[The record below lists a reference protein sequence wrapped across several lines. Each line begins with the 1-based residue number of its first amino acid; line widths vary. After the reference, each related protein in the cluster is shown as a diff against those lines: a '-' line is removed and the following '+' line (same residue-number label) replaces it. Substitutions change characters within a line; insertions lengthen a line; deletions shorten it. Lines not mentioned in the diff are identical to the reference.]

1 MGDLERDRGRGG
13 VAVLLVGGLGLAVA
27 GQTIYASVA
36 PPNRPW
42 LWLLI
47 AAGLASFGAA
57 AFLIGRGK
65 SIRPPGIARRLAT
78 YLGVTPVQLLLLAYA
93 PGLGLLA
100 ALAAGE
106 KWLALHPILAVMA
119 WLAAIGA
126 ALIGARRPG
135 EGRPRVPLADG
146 LLMVGLFAAAFAL
159 RAVNLERLPST
170 LSGDEGSAGLM
181 AVTFLNGQADNLF
194 TVGWFSFPSL
204 YFAGQSLS
212 IAALGQTAAG
222 LRITSAAAGAMTV
235 VAVYA
240 LGRVLFGRLTGLI
253 AALLLGA
260 LHYHIHFSRIGL
272 NNIWDGLF
280 ATAVLAF
287 LWHGWKSG
295 RRSSFL
301 AAGLALG
308 LGQYF
313 YVTIRVLPLVL
324 LLWVALASRV
334 DRPTYRGRRPALIL
348 AGFVAAVVV
357 LPLAFFYLQHP
368 DEFNAPLQ
376 RVTIFDGWLDQVAA
390 AEGRSG
396 LAIIGRQM
404 ADTAF
409 GITHLP
415 LRHWYNPG
423 APLLLP
429 GAAALFVLG
438 LLWALANLDLRHGLL
453 LLPLAAVIVLGGLSQ
468 DAPAS
473 QRYVLAAPL
482 VAVLAALP
490 LAESASWLG
499 KAWPRYRPLAG
510 AALAAVVAWLAYDNL
525 HYYFAEVYDRYVLGG
540 FNTEVATSVGRY
552 LDEQEPAPD
561 VYFFGFPRMG
571 YYSLATIPYLASEVE
586 AHDILEP
593 LVEAPTWRLDGRTIF
608 IFLPERE
615 AEAGF
620 VAGAY
625 PGGRRLEV
633 HNGRGELMYVLY
645 EVGASSAG
653 TGGPGVIRSL
663 AAAAAQS

>member
-1 MGDLERDRGRGG
+1 MRDLERDADRAGI
-13 VAVLLVGGLGLAVA
+13 AVLLVGGLGLAVA
-27 GQTIYASVA
+27 GQTIYASLA
-36 PPNRPW
+36 LPNRPW

-47 AAGLASFGAA
+47 GAGLASFGTA

-65 SIRPPGIARRLAT
+65 SIRQPASLRRLAT
-78 YLGVTPVQLLLLAYA
+78 YLGVTPGQLLLLAFA
-93 PGLGLLA
+93 PALGLLA
-100 ALAAGE
+100 ALAAGD
-106 KWLALHPILAVMA
+106 KWLALHPVLAVMA
-119 WLAAIGA
+119 WLAAIGTA
-126 ALIGARRPG
+126 VTGAWRPG
-135 EGRPRVPLADG
+135 ERRPRLPMADG
-146 LLMVGLFAAAFAL
+146 LLMMGLFAVAFAL
-159 RAVNLERLPST
+159 RAVNLERLPTT

-222 LRITSAAAGAMTV
+222 LRITSAAAGALTV

-253 AALLLGA
+253 AAVLLGA

-280 ATAVLAF
+280 AAAVLAL
-287 LWHGWKSG
+287 LWHGWKRG

-324 LLWVALASRV
+324 LLWVALAWRV
-334 DRPTYRGRRPALIL
+334 DRPRFRGRLPDLIL
-348 AGFVAAVVV
+348 SGFLAGVVV
-357 LPLAFFYLQHP
+357 LPLAFFYSQHP

-376 RVTIFDGWLDQVAA
+376 RVTIFDGWLDQMVA

-404 ADTAF
+404 VDTAF

-438 LLWALANLDLRHGLL
+438 LLWALANLDLRYGLL
-453 LLPLAAVIVLGGLSQ
+453 LLPLAAVVVLGGLSQ

-482 VAVLAALP
+482 VAALAALP
-490 LAESASWLG
+490 LAESANWLG
-499 KAWPRYRPLAG
+499 KAWPRYRPLTAV
-510 AALAAVVAWLAYDNL
+510 ALAAVVAWLAYDNL

-552 LDEQEPAPD
+552 LGEQAPAPD

-571 YYSLATIPYLASEVE
+571 YYSLATIPYLAPEVE

-593 LVEAPTWRLDGRTIF
+593 LAEPPGWQLDGRTIF
-608 IFLPERE
+608 IFLPERA
-615 AEAGF
+615 AEAGY
-620 VAGAY
+620 VADAY
-625 PGGRRLEV
+625 PGGRRREV
-633 HNGRGELMYVLY
+633 RNGRGELMYVIY
-645 EVGASSAG
+645 EVGASSE
-653 TGGPGVIRSL
+653 GPGELTPIRSP
-663 AAAAAQS
+663 AAAADRS